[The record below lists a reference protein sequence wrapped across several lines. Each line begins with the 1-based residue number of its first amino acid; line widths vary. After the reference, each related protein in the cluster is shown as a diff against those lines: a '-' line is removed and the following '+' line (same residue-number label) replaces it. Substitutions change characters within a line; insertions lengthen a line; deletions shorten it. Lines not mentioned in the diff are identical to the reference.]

1 MPFTLSFSRKLS
13 FCILTHKPRSHF
25 VINVSNSFRKKGY
38 TVSVVDF
45 KNVAVKIEKGNMSVF
60 DKKSKEDLLKF
71 DAILARPLGTIDLM
85 QFAFS
90 INVLVTLKENG
101 LPVINDPISYVYGSN
116 KLTEYLL
123 LTRMKLS
130 VPITLS
136 AINETNPFE
145 YINQD
150 RLILKPIC
158 GSRGFGVVELK
169 RREKFHLSNNE
180 VPIFQNFVRG
190 GNFDI
195 RLLVV
200 NKNVVGSMIRFS
212 DSSKTN
218 ISAGGK
224 PIKYEA
230 PEEIKKMAISAS
242 TVIRSTIAGVDI
254 AIDKGGTPYIL
265 EVNTQPD
272 FIGLQSVSDTN
283 IADAIVDGFLE
294 VVRL

>member
-1 MPFTLSFSRKLS
+1 MS
-13 FCILTHKPRSHF
+13 FCILTHKPKSHF

-38 TVSVVDF
+38 TVSVIDF
-45 KNVAVKIEKGNMSVF
+45 KNVAVKIENNNVSIF
-60 DKKSKEDLLKF
+60 DVKSKKDLLKF
-71 DAILARPLGTIDLM
+71 DAVLARPLEAIDLM
-85 QFAFS
+85 LFAFS
-90 INVLVTLKENG
+90 INVLFILKENEI
-101 LPVINDPISYVYGSN
+101 PVVNDPISYVYGSN
-116 KLTEYLL
+116 KLTEYILL
-123 LTRMKLS
+123 ARMNINI
-130 VPITLS
+130 PITFS
-136 AINETNPFE
+136 TINELDPFN

-169 RREKFHLSNNE
+169 RKEKFRLNKNE
-180 VPIFQNFVRG
+180 VPVFQNFVRG

-212 DSSKTN
+212 NSSKTN

-230 PEEIKKMAISAS
+230 PEEIKKLAVNAS
-242 TVIRSTIAGVDI
+242 TAIHSTIAGVDV
-254 AIDKGGTPYIL
+254 AIDKDGTPYIL

-272 FIGLQSVSDTN
+272 FIGLQSVSDIN
-283 IADAIVDGFLE
+283 VADAIVDGFLE
-294 VVRL
+294 AVKL

>member
-1 MPFTLSFSRKLS
+1 MS

-25 VINVSNSFRKKGY
+25 VTNVSNSFRKKGY
-38 TVSVVDF
+38 AVSIVDF
-45 KNVAVKIEKGNMSVF
+45 KNVAVKIEKGDISVF
-60 DKKSKEDLLKF
+60 DKKSKEDLFKF
-71 DAILARPLGTIDLM
+71 DAVLARPLGAIDLM
-85 QFAFS
+85 LFAFS
-90 INVLVTLKENG
+90 MNVLIILKENG
-101 LPVINDPISYVYGSN
+101 IPIVNDPISYVYGSN
-116 KLTEYLL
+116 KLTEYIL
-123 LTRMKLS
+123 LTRMKLNI
-130 VPITLS
+130 PITFS
-136 AINETNPFE
+136 SINEVNPFK

-169 RREKFHLSNNE
+169 REEKFHLFKNE

-200 NKNVVGSMIRFS
+200 NRNVVGSMIR
-212 DSSKTN
+212 SSNSSRTN

-224 PIKYEA
+224 PAKYEA
-230 PEEIKKMAISAS
+230 PEEIKKMAINAS
-242 TVIRSTIAGVDI
+242 TAIRSTIAGVDI
-254 AIDKGGTPYIL
+254 AIDKDGAPYIL

-272 FIGLQSVSDTN
+272 FIGLQSVSDVN

-294 VVRL
+294 AVKL

>member
-1 MPFTLSFSRKLS
+1 MS

-45 KNVAVKIEKGNMSVF
+45 KNVAVKIEKGNVSVF

-123 LTRMKLS
+123 LTRMKLN

-145 YINQD
+145 YINQ
-150 RLILKPIC
+150 
-158 GSRGFGVVELK
+158 
-169 RREKFHLSNNE
+169 
-180 VPIFQNFVRG
+180 
-190 GNFDI
+190 
-195 RLLVV
+195 
-200 NKNVVGSMIRFS
+200 
-212 DSSKTN
+212 
-218 ISAGGK
+218 
-224 PIKYEA
+224 
-230 PEEIKKMAISAS
+230 
-242 TVIRSTIAGVDI
+242 
-254 AIDKGGTPYIL
+254 
-265 EVNTQPD
+265 
-272 FIGLQSVSDTN
+272 
-283 IADAIVDGFLE
+283 
-294 VVRL
+294 